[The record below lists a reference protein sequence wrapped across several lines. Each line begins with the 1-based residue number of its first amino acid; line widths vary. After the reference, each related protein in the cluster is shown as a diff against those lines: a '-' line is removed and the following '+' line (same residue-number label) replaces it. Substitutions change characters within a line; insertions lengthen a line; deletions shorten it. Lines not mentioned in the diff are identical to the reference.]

1 MTKREKADATW
12 KWLIHASREKMS
24 LEEFTAKVNE
34 HKGGG
39 YEAREMF
46 TGLPDCHVCQISRQD

>member
-1 MTKREKADATW
+1 MTKREKAEATW
-12 KWLIHASREKMS
+12 KWLIHAGREKMS

-39 YEAREMF
+39 YEAREMRTIF
-46 TGLPDCHVCQISRQD
+46 EELRKRNG